1 MTLDSPVVYSTAVS
15 PVCLP
20 EASADTVPSAGQEVA
35 MMGWGD
41 LTYGIENLNL
51 ILILFR
57 VIFKLYFSHAEKTRS
72 NILQEVKGTVV
83 TNAECMDDY
92 AMEIADEMLCV
103 SAPVQ
108 SACQVIN

>member
-1 MTLDSPVVYSTAVS
+1 LTLDSPVVYSTAVS

-20 EASADTVPSAGQEVA
+20 EASAETIPSAGQEVA

-41 LTYGIENLNL
+41 LTYGIENLHF

-57 VIFKLYFSHAEKTRS
+57 LIFILYYSHAEKRS

-92 AMEIADEMLCV
+92 AMDIADEMLCV

>member
-1 MTLDSPVVYSTAVS
+1 LSY
-15 PVCLP
+15 
-20 EASADTVPSAGQEVA
+20 
-35 MMGWGD
+35 
-41 LTYGIENLNL
+41 
-51 ILILFR
+51 
-57 VIFKLYFSHAEKTRS
+57 AEKRS
-72 NILQEVKGTVV
+72 NVLQEVKGTVV